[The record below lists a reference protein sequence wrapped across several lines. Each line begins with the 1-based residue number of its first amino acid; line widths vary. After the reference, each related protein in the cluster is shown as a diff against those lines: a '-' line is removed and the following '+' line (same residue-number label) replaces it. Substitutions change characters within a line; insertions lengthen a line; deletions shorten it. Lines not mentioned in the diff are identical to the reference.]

1 MKLRGAI
8 SGFGEVAARA
18 HLPGWRTR
26 EDLSI
31 VAVHEPVSARRHEA
45 LRLIKNVRVYDDLE
59 LMLDGEALDFVDI
72 ASPPALHAVAARAA
86 LKSGAHV
93 IVEKPL
99 CLGLTEFDA
108 LAHLARNNSRV
119 LMCVHNW
126 KFAPPYAAAHDAI
139 AAGRLGALRYAAL
152 DRFRVEPAGAGGA
165 GAKWRASAETGGGI
179 LVDHG
184 WHVFYLMRWL
194 MGDASPVAISARIE
208 SGSRA
213 RGGGA
218 GQARA
223 AAGVAEDLADLR
235 VVFSDGRLA
244 RAHLSWRAP
253 ARRTS
258 AILYGDKGMLEIDDD
273 RVTFTGRDGAREDLS
288 RADAPDD
295 SYHSAWFAAMAEA
308 FEHAVAA
315 GPGAAAATANLAEA
329 RDVLAMIVAA
339 RESAARD
346 GVEIAIAVAG

>member
-1 MKLRGAI
+1 VKLRGAI

-26 EDLSI
+26 DDLSI

-72 ASPPALHAVAARAA
+72 ASPPALHAAAARAA
-86 LKSGAHV
+86 LQAGAHV

-99 CLGLTEFDA
+99 SLGLAEFDE
-108 LAHLARNNSRV
+108 LARIARDNARV

-139 AAGRLGALRYAAL
+139 IAGRLGALRYAAL
-152 DRFRVEPAGAGGA
+152 DRFRVEPAGAGSA
-165 GAKWRASAETGGGI
+165 GAKWRASAQTGGGI
-179 LVDHG
+179 LIDHG

-194 MGDASPVAISARIE
+194 MGDASPLAVSARL
-208 SGSRA
+208 A
-213 RGGGA
+213 PGA
-218 GQARA
+218 SHATIA
-223 AAGVAEDLADLR
+223 AEDLADLR

-253 ARRTS
+253 VRRTS
-258 AILYGDKGMLEIDDD
+258 AVLYGEKGMLEIDDD
-273 RVTFTGRDGAREDLS
+273 RVTFTARDGAREDLS

-295 SYHSAWFAAMAEA
+295 SYHSSWFAAMAAA
-308 FEHAVAA
+308 FERAIAD
-315 GPGAAAATANLAEA
+315 GPAGAAAIANLAEA
-329 RDVLAMIVAA
+329 RDVLAMLVAA
-339 RESAARD
+339 RESSARD
-346 GVEIAIAVAG
+346 GVEVAIAM